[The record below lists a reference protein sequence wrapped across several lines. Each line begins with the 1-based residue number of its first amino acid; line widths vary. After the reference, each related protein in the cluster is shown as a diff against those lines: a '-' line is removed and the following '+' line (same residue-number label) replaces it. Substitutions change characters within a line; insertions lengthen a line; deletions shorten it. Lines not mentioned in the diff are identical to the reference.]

1 MDKISE
7 IRRLWRDRFNDSRNW
22 MTNVFTRIYRDDE
35 ALVTPDDSG
44 TGIVSM
50 LLLRHYSMV
59 YRDTIMPAGYIYGA
73 ATARGVQ
80 GKGHMSHLI
89 GEALREACRRG
100 DTIVA
105 LQPASRRL
113 YGFYDRFGFAT
124 TFYIREER
132 YTARHRFTHD
142 GAQYI
147 IEKTGHD
154 PAELAAAYRR
164 LTSAREA
171 TFLHTEDDFKTIM
184 IDSELDNG
192 CIVTARSV
200 ESGDIVSMASASA
213 SSDTISVREIASTD
227 DDAEAAVLDA
237 LSELYPDRMTVVE
250 AYPGG
255 NSPVSIFS
263 RGMARIVNV
272 KALLETDAAITPS
285 LRQNIRVTDP
295 IIPQNNA
302 IFIIADGKVT
312 VTDYDDKDVKVNLD
326 VDIPVLTAIAFSP
339 SRTGEIFSLPTAR
352 PFMSKMLS

>member
-1 MDKISE
+1 
-7 IRRLWRDRFNDSRNW
+7 
-22 MTNVFTRIYRDDE
+22 
-35 ALVTPDDSG
+35 
-44 TGIVSM
+44 
-50 LLLRHYSMV
+50 
-59 YRDTIMPAGYIYGA
+59 
-73 ATARGVQ
+73 
-80 GKGHMSHLI
+80 
-89 GEALREACRRG
+89 
-100 DTIVA
+100 
-105 LQPASRRL
+105 
-113 YGFYDRFGFAT
+113 
-124 TFYIREER
+124 
-132 YTARHRFTHD
+132 
-142 GAQYI
+142 
-147 IEKTGHD
+147 
-154 PAELAAAYRR
+154 
-164 LTSAREA
+164 
-171 TFLHTEDDFKTIM
+171 
-184 IDSELDNG
+184 
-192 CIVTARSV
+192 
-200 ESGDIVSMASASA
+200 MASASA

-339 SRTGEIFSLPTAR
+339 SRTGEIFSLPTRAR
-352 PFMSKMLS
+352 SCR